1 MRLRRGLP
9 LVLLTILAVGLPIL
23 EVYLLIR
30 VGQAVGL
37 LPTIILLVVIAALG
51 GWLMRHQGARA
62 WQALT
67 DAYTKGR
74 VPTGHLADAVLILVG
89 GLLLILPGFLT
100 DAIGF
105 VFVLPWTRPYARKMI
120 AFFVARRISKR
131 AARQRDRA
139 GVITGETVDTRTA
152 PRKRPT
158 KAPRPDAGPAVIEGE
173 VKDPPAPPERAG

>member
-1 MRLRRGLP
+1 LRRGLP
-9 LVLLTILAVGLPIL
+9 LVLFTVLAVGLPIL
-23 EVYLLIR
+23 EVWLLIQ
-30 VGQAVGL
+30 VGQAIGV

-74 VPTGHLADAVLILVG
+74 VPTGPLADAVLILVG
-89 GLLLILPGFLT
+89 GVLLILPGFVT
-100 DAIGF
+100 DIIGF

-131 AARQRDRA
+131 AAARGDKA
-139 GVITGETVDTRTA
+139 GIIKGETVEGAT
-152 PRKRPT
+152 PRSKSKR
-158 KAPRPDAGPAVIEGE
+158 ARRSEEGPVVVKGEIEE
-173 VKDPPAPPERAG
+173 PPAPPSS